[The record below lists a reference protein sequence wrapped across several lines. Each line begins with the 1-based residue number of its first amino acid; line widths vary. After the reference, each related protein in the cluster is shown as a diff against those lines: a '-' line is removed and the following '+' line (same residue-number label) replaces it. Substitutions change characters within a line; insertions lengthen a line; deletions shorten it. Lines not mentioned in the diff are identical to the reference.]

1 MKTKKKEVRPLVAWA
16 KKIGWERRVK
26 AVCKPCWEIKYCPY
40 GNLVENFPLKTT
52 RDEKS
57 CRIFGHDC
65 PVFSVAEPLTETK
78 ELRRINR
85 SIPRATQLRVLK
97 RENQICSEC
106 GKSVKDEDIEFD
118 HIIPWSKG
126 GSSDENN
133 IRLLCKSCNRRKGKN
148 YEDKCLVQSIT
159 EHVIEPIGIE
169 VAYRFLGF
177 LRLSHEYFEEHREY
191 PSASDIC
198 SLCGTRKVRNEH
210 EMLAREIQTINE
222 FFVSDKPAEIKQ
234 RDFLALKYRWGFSDR
249 QVHKLEEAANKYRMD
264 AEEFLSLEINFVKRL
279 GWNVQLNEKA
289 KREWLSL

>member
-1 MKTKKKEVRPLVAWA
+1 
-16 KKIGWERRVK
+16 
-26 AVCKPCWEIKYCPY
+26 
-40 GNLVENFPLKTT
+40 
-52 RDEKS
+52 
-57 CRIFGHDC
+57 
-65 PVFSVAEPLTETK
+65 LTETK

-85 SIPRATQLRVLK
+85 SIPRATQLRVAK
-97 RENQICSEC
+97 RENQICLEC

-133 IRLLCKSCNRRKGKN
+133 IRLLCKLCNRKKGKS

-169 VAYRFLGF
+169 VAYRFLEL
-177 LRLSHEYFEEHREY
+177 LRLSHEYFKKLREY

-198 SLCGTRKVRNEH
+198 YLIGMRKVRNEH
-210 EMLAREIQTINE
+210 EMLAREIQTVNE

-249 QVHKLEEAANKYRMD
+249 QVHKLEEAANKHRMD
-264 AEEFLSLEINFVKRL
+264 AEELLSLEINFIKRL
-279 GWNVQLNEKA
+279 GWNVQLTEKA
-289 KREWLSL
+289 NRKWLSL